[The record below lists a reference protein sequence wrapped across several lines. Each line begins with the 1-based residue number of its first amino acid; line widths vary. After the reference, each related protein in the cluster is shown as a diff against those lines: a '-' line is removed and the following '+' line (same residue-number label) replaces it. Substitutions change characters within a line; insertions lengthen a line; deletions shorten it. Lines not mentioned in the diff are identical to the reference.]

1 MRENG
6 TFADLALGRYLTY
19 SAGLHL
25 GVVLLFLLLPTL
37 PKLPPP
43 EPIPVQLVEE
53 PSPRALSPP
62 LERLKE
68 PLHSRAGRGTTDRV
82 APRGGL
88 PRPSPEAGRREVARV
103 APGRPVPETP
113 TQRGEAPAPTPP
125 PKRKGLPFLQEGD
138 LERYAKRE
146 TRERPGEEWVT
157 LDTQEFRF
165 LSYHEKLKIKIES
178 IWEYPAVA
186 RVSGLRGNLYIRF
199 TIGKNGELEEVTLVK
214 SSGYRILDEAAVKA
228 LKEAF
233 PFLPLPESWQMEHH
247 TIVGNFIYTLDY
259 LYIR

>member
-6 TFADLALGRYLTY
+6 RFTDLTLGRFVAY

-25 GVVLLFLLLPTL
+25 GVVLLFLLFPTL

-53 PSPRALSPP
+53 PAPRALLPP

-68 PLHSRAGRGTTDRV
+68 PLLSRAGRGTTDRA

-88 PRPSPEAGRREVARV
+88 PRPSPGTGRQEVARA
-103 APGRPVPETP
+103 APGRSVPDVP
-113 TQRGEAPAPTPP
+113 PQRGEAPAPTTP

-146 TRERPGEEWVT
+146 TKDRPGEEWVT
-157 LDTQEFRF
+157 LDTQEFRY

-199 TIGKNGELEEVTLVK
+199 TIGKNGNLEEVALVK

-233 PFLPLPESWQMEHH
+233 PFLPLPESWKLEHH
-247 TIVGNFIYTLDY
+247 TIVGNFIYTMDY
-259 LYIR
+259 FYIR